1 MAKASKYEALVGSV
15 VNGVLVV
22 SYKREPR
29 TSKTGRNYT
38 VGRLNVCYV
47 SNKEAVLNIS
57 ISSYNKWSFIK
68 NLDKL
73 NGVNSSSS
81 KKQQKT
87 TTGKTKQQTKT
98 TSSKQQQTKTTSKT
112 KQQHGELFNILKTT
126 YDLRELKNA
135 YRKLSKI
142 YHPDMATG
150 NAEMFKLANNIYK
163 VRKEAI
169 TRATSSFDPS
179 TDKEAWFKEDVDL
192 MEQSI
197 KDNENI
203 KY

>member
-1 MAKASKYEALVGSV
+1 MASKYEMLIGQTI
-15 VNGVLVV
+15 NGVYVV
-22 SYKREPR
+22 DYKREPR

-38 VGRLNVCYV
+38 VGRLTVAYETSKDV
-47 SNKEAVLNIS
+47 TLNIS
-57 ISSYNKWSFIK
+57 ISSYNKWTFIK
-68 NLDKL
+68 NLDKA
-73 NGVNSSSS
+73 NG
-81 KKQQKT
+81 K
-87 TTGKTKQQTKT
+87 KQQTKT
-98 TSSKQQQTKTTSKT
+98 KTTKQTTTKTKTKQQTKTTSKT

-135 YRKLSKI
+135 YRELSKI

-169 TRATSSFDPS
+169 TRATSSFDPN
-179 TDKEAWFKEDVDL
+179 TDKEEWFKEDVDM

-197 KDNENI
+197 KDSENI

>member
-15 VNGVLVV
+15 INGVLVV

-38 VGRLNVCYV
+38 VGRLTVAY
-47 SNKEAVLNIS
+47 EASKDITLNIG
-57 ISSYNKWSFIK
+57 ISSFNKWSFIK
-68 NLDKL
+68 NLNKA
-73 NGVNSSSS
+73 NG

-87 TTGKTKQQTKT
+87 KQTKT
-98 TSSKQQQTKTTSKT
+98 KQQTKTTSKT